1 MHARLASWLAPWVC
15 AVPALAWSACPP
27 AGMSIAE
34 LDALKQAGFRIPGD
48 AEREMLALA
57 LTDCLADPDPHLR
70 DELAFEAL
78 SVWLRAGS
86 LSADAVQALRRDL
99 LRRLNGPD
107 GAGYAR
113 PFAALALSEVA
124 RVDRLRPLFT
134 PDERAELVSAATEY
148 LRGVTDRRGYDPRG
162 GWRHGVAHGADL
174 VLQLGLNPATT
185 DEQMRALLDAVA
197 AQIAP
202 QGEHFYVYGEPE
214 RLARPVYYIAARGHG
229 DAELWKRWLE
239 AVAAPVPDAD
249 WPAALRST
257 AGLARRHNAQS
268 FVQVLYVM
276 VREGNDT
283 ALQERLLPGLA
294 SALRILP

>member
-1 MHARLASWLAPWVC
+1 MHARLACWLAPWVC
-15 AVPALAWSACPP
+15 AVPAFAWSACPP

-48 AEREMLALA
+48 AERETLALA
-57 LTDCLADPDPHLR
+57 LTDCLADADPHLR

-86 LSADAVQALRRDL
+86 VSADTVQALRRNL

-124 RVDRLRPLFT
+124 RVDRLKPLFT

-174 VLQLGLNPATT
+174 MLQLALNKRLQRPQA
-185 DEQMRALLDAVA
+185 DALLA
-197 AQIAP
+197 AIASQVLP
-202 QGEHFYVYGEPE
+202 PGDHAWRHGEPD
-214 RLARPVYYIAARGHG
+214 RL
-229 DAELWKRWLE
+229 
-239 AVAAPVPDAD
+239 AAPVFYLAQGPLLESAD
-249 WPAALRST
+249 WERWLTELALKRQRT
-257 AGLARRHNAQS
+257 PIDTTMMAQKHNLSAFLNS
-268 FVQVLYVM
+268 LYVA
-276 VREGNDT
+276 V
-283 ALQERLLPGLA
+283 QEAGPAEAKARLLPGLRK
-294 SALRILP
+294 ALREAE